1 MKGFI
6 FTNFLEMVEAAH
18 GYEMVDQL
26 LTESELPSGGI
37 YSAVGTYHH
46 REMQTLVNQLSAR
59 VQQPPNEL
67 YYQFGRYFF
76 QVFEQ
81 HYDVFLR
88 KQTNTLDLL
97 AVLDDYI
104 HVEVRKLYPEAELPE
119 FESRRLAPD
128 TLELIYKSERRM
140 SAFAKGLIERCM
152 DYYLEKGDITTE
164 HLDESGTIVKFIIST
179 GK

>member
-6 FTNFLEMVEAAH
+6 FTHFLEMVEAEH
-18 GYEMVDQL
+18 GYDMVDQL

-37 YSAVGTYHH
+37 YSAVGTYHY
-46 REMQTLVNQLSAR
+46 REMQILVERLSAK
-59 VQQPPNEL
+59 VHQPTGEL

-76 QVFEQ
+76 RVFEQ

-104 HVEVRKLYPEAELPE
+104 HVEVRKLYPEAELPQ
-119 FESRRLAPD
+119 FKSRRLAPD
-128 TLELIYKSERRM
+128 QLELIYISERRM
-140 SAFAKGLIERCM
+140 SAFAKGLIERCLR
-152 DYYLEKGDITTE
+152 YYEEKGDISME
-164 HLDESGTIVKFIIST
+164 HLDESGTTVRFIISVGT
-179 GK
+179 